1 MLRTCVLAVLAGAFL
16 VSFAAAPT
24 MLSGTATGSSAF
36 AQGER
41 TFVLPHVFDTKSRTK
56 QSGSTGS
63 ATIQNTKRTTKKG
76 GGPAGLAV
84 SDEGAS
90 GTKPTKKSAK

>member
-1 MLRTCVLAVLAGAFL
+1 MLRTCVLAVLASAFL

-36 AQGER
+36 AQSER
-41 TFVLPHVFDTKSRTK
+41 TFVLPHVFDTKSDKRK
-56 QSGSTGS
+56 KAKDNSSS

-84 SDEGAS
+84 SDPGAP
-90 GTKPTKKSAK
+90 GKGKSSK

>member
-1 MLRTCVLAVLAGAFL
+1 MPRACVLAFLAGSFL
-16 VSFAAAPT
+16 IGSAAAPT
-24 MLSGTATGSSAF
+24 MLPGTAATSSSAF

-41 TFVLPHVFDTKSRTK
+41 GFVLPHVFDTKSRTK
-56 QSGSTGS
+56 DSASS

-84 SDEGAS
+84 SDEGAP
-90 GTKPTKKSAK
+90 GKKPTKKSAK